1 MFSSPPLWVYFFS
14 GSAAI
19 VLPNAGIEGD
29 RSTPRLFSTTVV
41 AVPANLSPEYK
52 AAEAAFRKSRD
63 PRERLEWLREML
75 RTIPKHKGT
84 ERLQADIKAR
94 IKDLAEE
101 LESGRKG
108 GGRRGPPLVIRPE
121 GAAQIALLGPP
132 NSGKSSLHARLTG
145 SGAHVA
151 PYPFTTQYPEPGMML
166 HEDVHFQL
174 IDLPA
179 IAPEHPVP
187 WLVGALQTADAAL
200 LVMDLGEPSCLD
212 ALEAVRLVLENKRL
226 TLTDRWEATGAS
238 QGIASQDDEDP
249 FTLRLPTLLLANKAD
264 RISDLDAEL
273 QTFRELTS
281 LRYPVLAVSA
291 TTGRGL
297 GDLGPWLFRNLGIVR
312 VYTKAPGHPPEK
324 NRPFTL
330 RRGQTVGD
338 VARLVHKDLERSL
351 RYARIWGRS
360 GFEGQQVGHEHCVAD
375 GDIVELHA

>member
-1 MFSSPPLWVYFFS
+1 
-14 GSAAI
+14 
-19 VLPNAGIEGD
+19 
-29 RSTPRLFSTTVV
+29 
-41 AVPANLSPEYK
+41 VPANLSPEYK

-101 LESGRKG
+101 LEGARKSGG
-108 GGRRGPPLVIRPE
+108 HGGPPLVIRPE
-121 GAAQIALLGPP
+121 GAAQIALIGPP
-132 NSGKSSLHARLTG
+132 NAGKSSLHARLTG

-151 PYPFTTQYPEPGMML
+151 PYPFTTQYPEPGMMP

-179 IAPEHPVP
+179 VAPEHPLP
-187 WLVGALQTADAAL
+187 WLAGALQTADAGL
-200 LVMDLGEPSCLD
+200 LVVDLGEASCLEQV
-212 ALEAVRLVLENKRL
+212 EAVRSVLEKKRL
-226 TLTDRWEATGAS
+226 TLTERWETTGPSRGGAP
-238 QGIASQDDEDP
+238 QGEEDP
-249 FTLRLPTLLLANKAD
+249 FALRLPTLMLANKAD
-264 RISDLDAEL
+264 VIPDQDAEL
-273 QTFRELTS
+273 QAFRELTG

-297 GDLGPWLFRNLGIVR
+297 GELGPWLFRNLGIVR
-312 VYTKAPGHPPEK
+312 VYTKTPGRPPEK

-360 GFEGQQVGHEHCVAD
+360 GFEGQQVGHEHSVAD